1 MGTHLKG
8 IVQGK
13 TFIPTYSG
21 LKVGTM
27 LSKGLGSKTKSRLKR
42 LSELSEKIKKNR
54 LVMY

>member
-13 TFIPTYSG
+13 TFIPTYSR

-27 LSKGLGSKTKSRLKR
+27 LSKGLGSRTKTRLRR
-42 LSELSEKIKKNR
+42 LSELSEKIKKNQ
-54 LVMY
+54 LMMY